1 VPLSL
6 SLLAEID
13 MEIGPPVLEMSQKEL
28 AWPEALMS
36 ADVPAK
42 LAAGAQGPKRLQM
55 QACFSWRESN

>member
-1 VPLSL
+1 MSLSL

-28 AWPEALMS
+28 AVPEALMS

-42 LAAGAQGPKRLQM
+42 LAEGAQTRARTVAKANLFIMERK
-55 QACFSWRESN
+55 